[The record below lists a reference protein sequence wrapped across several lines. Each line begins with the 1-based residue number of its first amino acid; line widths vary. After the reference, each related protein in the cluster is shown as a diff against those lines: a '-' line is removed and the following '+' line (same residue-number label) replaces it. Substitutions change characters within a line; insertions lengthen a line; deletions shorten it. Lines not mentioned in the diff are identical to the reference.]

1 MKIGLKIKQILM
13 SGFMVCLMLSSLVA
27 EETGKEPPQK
37 SLQQAKAEA
46 QATIERLTKELKD
59 SKDPIG
65 TALAIVEK
73 KDSLEFKACTLYQLF
88 ADNPD
93 DERSLKGL
101 ELLSKAGPHF
111 FHDLETVYGMAAQ
124 LYEWRRDE
132 QNSAR
137 IFEMLTK
144 DKKPEE
150 QIAAMKEYIDKTV
163 AAGQS
168 LPNLLPDKLCE
179 RALSL
184 NLEGSFDIY
193 IKTSRYTYAKQA
205 IELFPEK
212 ILEYIKPKSLQ
223 EIKKS
228 GLLEGCV
235 LAKDEKIYND
245 IKEKLLQE
253 KDEEMVEDVLL
264 SIRFRKS
271 DANIKL
277 VELFNR
283 DEQRFILGAGLRLI
297 RTGDGEENIAVF
309 RKRMDEIA
317 VSERPEEEK
326 ALILEKLKSYKDQIK
341 NKGVQK

>member
-253 KDEEMVEDVLL
+253 KDSEIIVKIFYAIED
-264 SIRFRKS
+264 RPT
-271 DANIKL
+271 DGYAKL
-277 VELFNR
+277 VDLFGQER
-283 DEQRFILGAGLRLI
+283 GDLIVRAGLSLARVN
-297 RTGDGEENIAVF
+297 DGEQTILLF
-309 RKRMDEIA
+309 KKRIEE
-317 VSERPEEEK
+317 VSTSNR
-326 ALILEKLKSYKDQIK
+326 SR
-341 NKGVQK
+341 QKEPLSPLPYP